1 MYDNPYQTDIEN
13 TRKFKKSHK
22 DCSNPYINV
31 KHDYSNG
38 ANNNPKQDGL
48 LSGFDTNG
56 FLKGALIGASLT
68 FLLTNEKVQKTLFK
82 TFAKG
87 GNLVQAGIEEMKE
100 RIEDAKAELEAKE

>member
-1 MYDNPYQTDIEN
+1 MHDNPYQTDIEN

-22 DCSNPYINV
+22 GCSNPYIKSKQN
-31 KHDYSNG
+31 YSHNG
-38 ANNNPKQDGL
+38 KNSKQDGFL
-48 LSGFDTNG
+48 GGFDTNG

-100 RIEDAKAELEAKE
+100 RIEDAKAELETKE